1 MAVSLSSFRKTP
13 SNPHPISHILRSN
26 NMNCIHV
33 SSFLKDCISEFQ
45 NHLRPAIAVLFL
57 SWDTF
62 FQRCTLL
69 LKYLFIRYIA
79 DHIFKYR
86 IHSNPSI
93 RFTDFLV
100 LVAVSK
106 MSFIASSRFR
116 PFLYIFCS
124 MSCLKVLFGSFRS
137 SSFLVF

>member
-1 MAVSLSSFRKTP
+1 MAASLSSFRKTP

-26 NMNCIHV
+26 NTNCIHV
-33 SSFLKDCISEFQ
+33 SSFLKDCISKFQ
-45 NHLRPAIAVLFL
+45 NHLRPAAASLF
-57 SWDTF
+57 SNQEYF
-62 FQRCTLL
+62 FQCSALL
-69 LKYLFIRYIA
+69 LKYLFICHIA
-79 DHIFKYR
+79 DRIFKHR

-124 MSCLKVLFGSFRS
+124 MSCPKVLFGSFIS